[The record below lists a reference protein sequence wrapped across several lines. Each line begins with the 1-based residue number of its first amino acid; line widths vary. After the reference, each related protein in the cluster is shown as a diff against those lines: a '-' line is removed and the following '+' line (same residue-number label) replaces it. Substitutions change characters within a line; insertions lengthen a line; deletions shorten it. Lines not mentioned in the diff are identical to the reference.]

1 MAVRK
6 PLVRVSGRVTQ
17 LPAADSIVA
26 TDPTRVLLTSVG
38 VANGVASLD
47 GTGKV
52 PSAQLPSY
60 VDDVLEVAS
69 FSALPATGE
78 SGKIYVTLDTNYEY
92 RWGGSAYVRLVASP
106 GSSDAVPEG
115 ATNLY
120 FTAARVLATVL
131 SGLSVAAGGDVIATD
146 NVLVAFG
153 KIQNRLSQLGTAAN
167 ATLTTSTT
175 DSTAGRVLRVG
186 DFGIGSAAGLPA
198 TLNIDNS
205 LLAPGLYTVN
215 SGAAGFVG
223 TAPEQYGIL
232 RVSSKVS
239 DAAGTWAYQEF
250 FGTSSNYLYKRQNV
264 NASGWT
270 TWRRMLTGED
280 LTVGVQDTTAG
291 RVLKVGDFGVN
302 GGDAVLLDA
311 AVNWDTIFTP
321 SEYYIP
327 GASGTNNPS
336 AAANLFLK
344 VTRSSGNIWKQ
355 YAYQLGAA
363 RYWSRAYNNGA
374 WTAWDK
380 NVGRGDIVGTVGW
393 ANSQPS
399 GAIVEYGTNANGQY
413 VRYAD
418 GTQICW
424 KRVGLDGSSLSAGTS
439 LFGTNAYGGGSYP
452 AAFNGIPTVTAAAQY
467 YGNAAIAYIASCYT
481 QPTQASWGNWR
492 ALSVD
497 SLSLG
502 GSINLVAIGRW
513 YN

>member
-167 ATLTTSTT
+167 ANLTTS
-175 DSTAGRVLRVG
+175 
-186 DFGIGSAAGLPA
+186 AA
-198 TLNIDNS
+198 D
-205 LLAPGLYTVN
+205 Y
-215 SGAAGFVG
+215 
-223 TAPEQYGIL
+223 
-232 RVSSKVS
+232 
-239 DAAGTWAYQEF
+239 
-250 FGTSSNYLYKRQNV
+250 
-264 NASGWT
+264 
-270 TWRRMLTGED
+270 
-280 LTVGVQDTTAG
+280 TAG
-291 RVLKVGDFGVN
+291 RVLKVGDYGTN
-302 GGDAVLLDA
+302 GGDALLLDT
-311 AVNWDTIFTP
+311 AVNWDTITAIGEFF
-321 SEYYIP
+321 IP
-327 GASGTNNPS
+327 AASGTNNPAS
-336 AAANLFLK
+336 GNNTLLK
-344 VTRSSGNIWKQ
+344 VARTGGNTFKQ
-355 YAYQLGAA
+355 YAYQLGSA
-363 RYWSRAYNNGA
+363 RYYSRAYSNGA
-374 WTAWDK
+374 WTAWDR
-380 NVGRGDIVGTVGW
+380 NVVRGDIVGTVGW
-393 ANSQPS
+393 ANGVPT
-399 GAIVEYGTNANGQY
+399 GAIVEYGTNANGSF

-424 KRVGLDGSSLSAGTS
+424 RRIAVNSANYTVATYLKGSDAAGSAA
-439 LFGTNAYGGGSYP
+439 FP
-452 AAFNGIPTVTAAAQY
+452 AAF
-467 YGNAAIAYIASCYT
+467 AAIPAVTCTAQSYDTNTEGFWASCYV
-481 QPTQASWGNWR
+481 QPTQINWGSWR
-492 ALSVD
+492 ALSTQAYT
-497 SLSLG
+497 SG
-502 GSINLVAIGRW
+502 GALNLVAVGRW
-513 YN
+513 FV